1 MDLVP
6 EVRRELISFLTSNL
20 DCFAWC
26 YDDMTGISP
35 DVIEHQLNVDP
46 TFKPV
51 RQKRRKFAPE
61 RNRIV
66 NEEVQKL
73 LKIGSIREVKYPD
86 WLANV
91 VVVPKKNGKHRV
103 CIDFTDLNKACP
115 KDSFPLPHI
124 DSLVDATSGHE
135 LLSFMDAFSGYNQIL
150 MHPND
155 QEKTSFITDRG
166 TYCYKVMPFG
176 LKNAGATYQRLV
188 NRMFAAQLG
197 KTMKVY
203 IDDMLV
209 KSLKAE
215 DHINHL
221 QQTFDLLRKYN
232 MKLNPEK
239 CTFGVQSGKFLGYLV
254 SKRGIE
260 ANPSQIKAV
269 LDIPSPKCVKDVQ
282 RLTGKIAALTRFIS
296 KSSERCQPFFDIL
309 KKNKEFVWNDAAE
322 KALQDLKEYL
332 TSPPLLSKPSPGETL

>member
-1 MDLVP
+1 
-6 EVRRELISFLTSNL
+6 
-20 DCFAWC
+20 
-26 YDDMTGISP
+26 
-35 DVIEHQLNVDP
+35 
-46 TFKPV
+46 
-51 RQKRRKFAPE
+51 
-61 RNRIV
+61 
-66 NEEVQKL
+66 
-73 LKIGSIREVKYPD
+73 
-86 WLANV
+86 
-91 VVVPKKNGKHRV
+91 
-103 CIDFTDLNKACP
+103 
-115 KDSFPLPHI
+115 
-124 DSLVDATSGHE
+124 
-135 LLSFMDAFSGYNQIL
+135 
-150 MHPND
+150 
-155 QEKTSFITDRG
+155 
-166 TYCYKVMPFG
+166 MPFG

-197 KTMKVY
+197 KTMEVY

-239 CTFGVQSGKFLGYLV
+239 CTFGVQSGQFLGYLV

-309 KKNKEFVWNDAAE
+309 KKNKEFV
-322 KALQDLKEYL
+322 
-332 TSPPLLSKPSPGETL
+332 